1 MTRRLS
7 LAAVLLAATIA
18 APASAQIPTPAD
30 IIGFAPGEDYKL
42 ARYDDITRYYQALA
56 ASSDRMVLE
65 QIGESTR
72 GEPLSTIPGVV
83 PPLTELPSGCRFRD
97 RCSLVEPACAETD
110 PRLQAVGGDEHRAA
124 CIVTAGRT

>member
-56 ASSDRMVLE
+56 ASTDRMVLE

-72 GEPLSTIPGVV
+72 GEPLYVAAISTPD
-83 PPLTELPSGCRFRD
+83 LRLP
-97 RCSLVEPACAETD
+97 VAVTPETA
-110 PRLQAVGGDEHRAA
+110 RWVLRSVSKEF
-124 CIVTAGRT
+124 V